1 MSPSHGALR
10 GRLLE
15 TSLRL
20 FAVRGYR
27 GTSLQDIAT
36 EVGCSK
42 ASLLYHFS
50 SKEAILGEL
59 LTPTAHAADDLNERL
74 AALPDDQVAEA
85 AVEGFVTLALRFRR
99 EVTLLLSEAAVATK
113 TPMFDKDPGPG
124 DRLVHELAARSERHE
139 DRLRAWM
146 VLGAVVVAC
155 ASGPDLPHEEM
166 REQMVRTALRML
178 DPGSDGP

>member
-1 MSPSHGALR
+1 MHDQ
-10 GRLLE
+10 LLE

-20 FAVRGYR
+20 FAVHGYR

-36 EVGCSK
+36 AVGCSK

-59 LTPTAHAADDLNERL
+59 LTPTALAANELNERL
-74 AALPDDQVAEA
+74 AALPDDDVTEA
-85 AVEGFVTLALRFRR
+85 AVEGFVDLALRFRR
-99 EVTLLLSEAAVATK
+99 EVTLLLSEAAEATK
-113 TPMFDKDPGPG
+113 TPVFDEHPEPGE
-124 DRLVHELAARSERHE
+124 RLVHELAARSARPQ

-155 ASGPDLPHEEM
+155 ASGPDLPHEEI

-178 DPGSDGP
+178 DANGP

>member
-1 MSPSHGALR
+1 MGRSRPPLR
-10 GRLLE
+10 DQLLE
-15 TSLRL
+15 ASLRL

-59 LTPTAHAADDLNERL
+59 LSPTAQAADELNERL
-74 AALPDDQVAEA
+74 AALPDDQVTVA
-85 AVEGFVTLALRFRR
+85 AVEGFVELALRFRR
-99 EVTLLLSEAAVATK
+99 EVTLLLSEAEEATK
-113 TPMFDKDPGPG
+113 TPVFDKSPG
-124 DRLVHELAARSERHE
+124 DRLVHELAARSAREP

-146 VLGAVVVAC
+146 VLGAVAVAC
-155 ASGPDLPHEEM
+155 ASGPDLPYEEM
-166 REQMVRTALRML
+166 REQMVSTALRML
-178 DPGSDGP
+178 DPGAGGA